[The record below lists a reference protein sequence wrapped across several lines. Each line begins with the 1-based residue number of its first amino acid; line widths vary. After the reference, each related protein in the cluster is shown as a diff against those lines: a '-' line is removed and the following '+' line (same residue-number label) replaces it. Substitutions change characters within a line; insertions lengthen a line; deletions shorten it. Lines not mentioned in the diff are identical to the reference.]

1 MSDKVFIIIVFYN
14 PSAEDI
20 AAASHLA
27 ERWQGAIIDNSP
39 QPCFAGDKWGRM
51 IYRYNNENLG
61 IAAAQN
67 IGIEE
72 ALKSDGV
79 EKIVFL
85 DQDSRSQVEYPALIA
100 EEFDIVCR
108 DIPNLAML
116 GPTVINADTQEV
128 YRSAFHS
135 DDNVAPPVICRREV
149 ISSGSCISRKAME
162 QVGMNDARLFID
174 YVDFEWCWRA
184 KAKGFVCGIT
194 PQLTMQH
201 RVGRNEIKI
210 FNHHVIVSSP
220 MRYRFTYR
228 NYLWLLRRR
237 YVPRQWKIA
246 TGVKFVLR
254 FLYLPFVADNGFAIW
269 KNMCRGIR
277 EGLKQKKNE

>member
-1 MSDKVFIIIVFYN
+1 
-14 PSAEDI
+14 
-20 AAASHLA
+20 
-27 ERWQGAIIDNSP
+27 
-39 QPCFAGDKWGRM
+39 M
-51 IYRYNNENLG
+51 IYTKILG
-61 IAAAQN
+61 KLSDADFQN
-67 IGIEE
+67 
-72 ALKSDGV
+72 K
-79 EKIVFL
+79 
-85 DQDSRSQVEYPALIA
+85 
-100 EEFDIVCR
+100 
-108 DIPNLAML
+108 
-116 GPTVINADTQEV
+116 
-128 YRSAFHS
+128 
-135 DDNVAPPVICRREV
+135 PV
-149 ISSGSCISRKAME
+149 
-162 QVGMNDARLFID
+162 D

-194 PQLTMQH
+194 PQVTMQH

-228 NYLWLLRRR
+228 NYLWLLRRS